1 MTTKNRTSPL
11 LLLTRE
17 SLLLQVVFERE
28 GSFTRWT
35 ATMHL
40 LPDRRQRDA
49 GLQTGPTIATA
60 WSEHPPTFLIG
71 GSDDKPEDT
80 AVFVGKAMFS
90 MPENQAQALRSYIIQ
105 QTAAPVEAWK

>member
-1 MTTKNRTSPL
+1 MEIKTSIRPL

-35 ATMHL
+35 ATLHL

-49 GLQTGPTIATA
+49 GLQTGPTVATA
-60 WSEHPPTFLIG
+60 WSEKPPTFLAS
-71 GSDDKPEDT
+71 GSDDIPDT

-90 MPENQAQALRSYIIQ
+90 MHEDQANLLRSYIIQ
-105 QTAAPVEAWK
+105 QTEAQAEAWI